1 MRQVQE
7 ALKDIGIPVME
18 GVWRATSP
26 NQNPPTQY
34 VVYSSTTTE
43 ASHQDDSVT
52 SYRTFVYLNLWS
64 DIDPTE
70 TANRIREA
78 MYSYGFTMVEESDKG
93 YNQPSYRDDISK
105 KKVCAD
111 CVGLIKGYCWT
122 GGGKGVIES
131 IGTDSTYASSYGAN
145 DCPDKSANSM
155 FTYAKNKGC
164 AWGTMDS
171 LPEVPGIALHSD
183 GHVGVYVGGG
193 YAVDARGFSYGCV
206 KTRVKDRNWTHWYF
220 LPFIDYGEASNAKQP
235 QTEYALGSRLLTKG
249 TEGNDVKQLQ
259 EHLLKL
265 GYSLPKYGADGD
277 FGSETEAAVRAFQ
290 KAEGLEVDGKY
301 GEKSHAALMD
311 ALSADD
317 EAPEPP
323 AQPEDGG
330 EENDAEKPVGSQ
342 VVIVSEGGKVNI
354 RVGNGTQYGR
364 ITQLA
369 PGTTLD
375 YVATAQNGWNAV
387 VVNARVGW
395 VSGEYSKLI

>member
-1 MRQVQE
+1 
-7 ALKDIGIPVME
+7 
-18 GVWRATSP
+18 
-26 NQNPPTQY
+26 
-34 VVYSSTTTE
+34 
-43 ASHQDDSVT
+43 
-52 SYRTFVYLNLWS
+52 
-64 DIDPTE
+64 
-70 TANRIREA
+70 
-78 MYSYGFTMVEESDKG
+78 
-93 YNQPSYRDDISK
+93 
-105 KKVCAD
+105 
-111 CVGLIKGYCWT
+111 
-122 GGGKGVIES
+122 
-131 IGTDSTYASSYGAN
+131 
-145 DCPDKSANSM
+145 
-155 FTYAKNKGC
+155 
-164 AWGTMDS
+164 MDS
-171 LPEVPGIALHSD
+171 MPEVPGIALRSD
-183 GHVGVYVGGG
+183 GHVGVYIGGG
-193 YAVDARGFSYGCV
+193 FAVEECSFSDGCV
-206 KTRVKDRNWTHWYF
+206 KTCVKDCSWTHRYY
-220 LPFIDYGEASNAKQP
+220 LPFIDYGEAGNVKPP
-235 QTEYALGSRLLTKG
+235 QTEYALGSRLL

-277 FGSETEAAVRAFQ
+277 FGSETEAAVRTFQ

-342 VVIVSEGGKVNI
+342 VVIVSDGGKVNI

-375 YVATAQNGWNAV
+375 YVATAQNGWNAI

-395 VSGEYSKLI
+395 VSGEYSRVIRA

>member
-1 MRQVQE
+1 MSDRINTPLTNEHFAAFCQSMVGQPYWYGTCVYKCTE
-7 ALKDIGIPVME
+7 SLRSRKAAQYPSHYGSS
-18 GVWRATSP
+18 RTSR
-26 NQNPPTQY
+26 Y
-34 VVYSSTTTE
+34 
-43 ASHQDDSVT
+43 
-52 SYRTFVYLNLWS
+52 
-64 DIDPTE
+64 
-70 TANRIREA
+70 
-78 MYSYGFTMVEESDKG
+78 K
-93 YNQPSYRDDISK
+93 DDISK

-171 LPEVPGIALHSD
+171 LPEVPGIALRSD

-193 YAVDARGFSYGCV
+193 YAVEERGFSYGCV
-206 KTRVKDRNWTHWYF
+206 KTRVKDRSWTHWYF
-220 LPFIDYGEASNAKQP
+220 LPFIDYGEAGNVKPP

-330 EENDAEKPVGSQ
+330 EENDAEKPTGKVRWVAFKDQFFSTIMLADNSFTSTALESEIMPEQ
-342 VVIVSEGGKVNI
+342 SRYIKAYSMDAVVDFDSEG
-354 RVGNGTQYGR
+354 R
-364 ITQLA
+364 
-369 PGTTLD
+369 
-375 YVATAQNGWNAV
+375 
-387 VVNARVGW
+387 ARQ
-395 VSGEYSKLI
+395 

>member
-1 MRQVQE
+1 MSFVEDMHQQAKKGAE
-7 ALKDIGIPVME
+7 AIAKTNAKKLVVLDSYD
-18 GVWRATSP
+18 TSLVRHEYK
-26 NQNPPTQY
+26 NWGT
-34 VVYSSTTTE
+34 
-43 ASHQDDSVT
+43 HQCS
-52 SYRTFVYLNLWS
+52 
-64 DIDPTE
+64 
-70 TANRIREA
+70 
-78 MYSYGFTMVEESDKG
+78 
-93 YNQPSYRDDISK
+93 
-105 KKVCAD
+105 
-111 CVGLIKGYCWT
+111 
-122 GGGKGVIES
+122 
-131 IGTDSTYASSYGAN
+131 
-145 DCPDKSANSM
+145 
-155 FTYAKNKGC
+155 
-164 AWGTMDS
+164 WGTMDS
-171 LPEVPGIALHSD
+171 MPEVPGIALRSD
-183 GHVGVYVGGG
+183 GHVGVYIGGG
-193 YAVDARGFSYGCV
+193 FAVEECSFSDGCV
-206 KTRVKDRNWTHWYF
+206 KTCVKDCSWTHRYY
-220 LPFIDYGEASNAKQP
+220 LPFIDYGEAGNVKPP
-235 QTEYALGSRLLTKG
+235 QTEYALGSRLL

-277 FGSETEAAVRAFQ
+277 FGSETEAAVRTFQ

-342 VVIVSEGGKVNI
+342 VVIVSDGGKVNI

-375 YVATAQNGWNAV
+375 YVATAQNGWNAI

-395 VSGEYSKLI
+395 VSGEYSRVIRA

>member
-1 MRQVQE
+1 
-7 ALKDIGIPVME
+7 
-18 GVWRATSP
+18 
-26 NQNPPTQY
+26 
-34 VVYSSTTTE
+34 
-43 ASHQDDSVT
+43 
-52 SYRTFVYLNLWS
+52 
-64 DIDPTE
+64 
-70 TANRIREA
+70 
-78 MYSYGFTMVEESDKG
+78 
-93 YNQPSYRDDISK
+93 
-105 KKVCAD
+105 
-111 CVGLIKGYCWT
+111 
-122 GGGKGVIES
+122 
-131 IGTDSTYASSYGAN
+131 
-145 DCPDKSANSM
+145 
-155 FTYAKNKGC
+155 
-164 AWGTMDS
+164 MDS
-171 LPEVPGIALHSD
+171 LPEVPGIALRSD

-193 YAVDARGFSYGCV
+193 YAVEERGFSYGCV
-206 KTRVKDRNWTHWYF
+206 KTRVKDRSWTHWYF
-220 LPFIDYGEASNAKQP
+220 LPFIDYGEAGNVKPP

-375 YVATAQNGWNAV
+375 YVATAQNDWNAV

-395 VSGEYSKLI
+395 VSGEYSRVI